1 MSTPI
6 AVPAD
11 LGTYLGDPAI
21 DTVRATQS
29 LLLAQNLCETI
40 WSPIGPTALGTVLA
54 VAARQYVNATS
65 SNNVAIGT
73 GHIGYGAPGAS
84 MGVGGLYLSRSDKT
98 TLRRLAGRGGAFS
111 TSIMPTGANAVW
123 SVTVTATAGTFTLAF
138 AGTLTAPIAYN
149 ASAAAMQTA
158 LEVLG
163 NIGAGNV
170 TVTGTD
176 ISVAYIITFVGT
188 LATTPI
194 PPLVAGAANLT
205 GTAVT
210 FEVTPGVLAPGQGLP
225 PWDYD
230 YYRNRH
236 MLGQQV
242 YGGQW

>member
-21 DTVRATQS
+21 DTTRAT
-29 LLLAQNLCETI
+29 LILGLAQDLCETI

-54 VAARQYVNATS
+54 VAARAFSNVSSAAT
-65 SNNVAIGT
+65 VGIGT

-111 TSIMPTGANAVW
+111 VSVLPIGASAVL
-123 SVTVTATAGTFTLAF
+123 SVTVTATAGTYTLNF
-138 AGTLTAPIAYN
+138 AGAITAPIAFN
-149 ASAAAMQTA
+149 ATAAAVQAA
-158 LEVLG
+158 LEALG
-163 NIGAGNV
+163 VISVGNV
-170 TVTGTD
+170 SVTG
-176 ISVAYIITFVGT
+176 AYIVTFCGT
-188 LATTPI
+188 LATVPV
-194 PPLVAGAANLT
+194 PPLVANGGNLT
-205 GTAVT
+205 GTVVT
-210 FEVTPGVLAPGQGLP
+210 GVVTEGVLAPGQGLP

-236 MLGQQV
+236 SLGQQV

>member
-11 LGTYLGDPAI
+11 LGTYLELVPGTI
-21 DTVRATQS
+21 DMVRATQS

-40 WSPIGPTALGTVLA
+40 WSSLDARALGTVLA
-54 VAARQYVNATS
+54 VAARQF
-65 SNNVAIGT
+65 NNVTSAHQVSLGT
-73 GHIGYGAPGAS
+73 AHVSYGSQNTS
-84 MGVGGLYLSRSDKT
+84 MGIGGLYLSRSDKT

-111 TSIMPTGANAVW
+111 VSIMPTGTNAVW
-123 SVTVTATAGTFTLAF
+123 SVTVAATAGTYTLAF

-149 ASAAAMQTA
+149 ATAAAMQTA
-158 LEVLG
+158 LETLG

-170 TVTGTD
+170 TVTGTGPF
-176 ISVAYIITFVGT
+176 IVTFVGT

-194 PPLVAGAANLT
+194 PPLVAGAAALT
-205 GTAVT
+205 GTVVT
-210 FEVTPGVLAPGQGLP
+210 SEITPGVLAPGQGLP